1 MLPVLLLYLL
11 GGDELA
17 ESNKTVLD
25 FLVEQT
31 SDFLALILELHVTIM
46 DVTFHFF
53 ENVYVSTFGTFFDF
67 VMNII
72 NLRSIEF
79 ADNGRTFVN
88 SIFANL
94 SFNNPAF
101 TQNFLFWFVGLLL
114 FAFCA
119 KIFFGL
125 IFGLFKTLVSALL
138 GFKL

>member
-53 ENVYVSTFGTFFDF
+53 ENVYASTFGTFFDF
-67 VMNII
+67 ILNII
-72 NLRSIEF
+72 
-79 ADNGRTFVN
+79 
-88 SIFANL
+88 
-94 SFNNPAF
+94 
-101 TQNFLFWFVGLLL
+101 
-114 FAFCA
+114 
-119 KIFFGL
+119 
-125 IFGLFKTLVSALL
+125 
-138 GFKL
+138 